1 MQEGLATGP
10 LHVLLDSPSNHLE
23 ASQAKGQRCEG
34 GIKWEK
40 SRGPGVRVTA
50 ILVKP
55 VLHSGFSVGSGT
67 CQDWPTVFFMVSCC
81 WDVCVAGGL
90 VVWEWILRNLL

>member
-10 LHVLLDSPSNHLE
+10 LHVLLDSPSSHLE

-34 GIKWEK
+34 DINWEK

-50 ILVKP
+50 ILVNP
-55 VLHSGFSVGSGT
+55 VLHSGSTWGLGHARTGPLSSSWSAAAGMCV
-67 CQDWPTVFFMVSCC
+67 WP
-81 WDVCVAGGL
+81 GG
-90 VVWEWILRNLL
+90 